1 MENTEQSTAEDI
13 KIPGID
19 DDLPELE
26 VPDELT
32 TLKEKADL
40 MGLSYHPSIG
50 VDKLRTKVAEAIAAE
65 GAPKCAA
72 DAETPVASSTPAVTP
87 ERAAP
92 VQAYQAETLA
102 PVVLEKPRKAY
113 MSPKQHADTESVPVE
128 GETIGQKRLRM
139 KRHANEL
146 IRVRVTCM
154 NPAKK
159 EWEGEIIAAGNNLVG
174 TLSKFVPFGADEG
187 WHIPRIMYNVMR
199 DRMAQIFVTV
209 TDPRTK
215 QKGRVGKQIKEFAI
229 EVLEPLTP
237 DELQELAQRQA
248 MARSID

>member
-1 MENTEQSTAEDI
+1 MENLDQAVTD

-19 DDLPELE
+19 DELPELP

-32 TLKEKADL
+32 SLKDKADL

-50 VDKLRTKVAEAIAAE
+50 VDKLRAKVAEAIAAE
-65 GAPKCAA
+65 GAPKRA
-72 DAETPVASSTPAVTP
+72 DEVVVA
-87 ERAAP
+87 AAP
-92 VQAYQAETLA
+92 VQAYQAESLA
-102 PVVLEKPRKAY
+102 PVAVDKPRKAY
-113 MSPKQHADTESVPVE
+113 LSPKQHADQESIAVE
-128 GETIGQKRLRM
+128 GETVGQKRVRQ

-174 TLSKFVPFGADEG
+174 TISKYIPFGNDEG
-187 WHIPRIMYNVMR
+187 WHIPRIMYNVIR
-199 DRMAQIFVTV
+199 DRMAQIFITV

-215 QKGRVGKQIKEFAI
+215 QKVRKGKQIKEFAI
-229 EVLEPLTP
+229 EVLEPLTTE
-237 DELQELAQRQA
+237 ELKELAARQA
-248 MARSID
+248 ASRSID